1 MYCKKCGKFIGND
14 SDLCDECIVKEEE
27 VFSEFSDEKTGKDV
41 SPMSYQPS
49 MYNNQTTYVAD
60 NEINLGKSIAAI
72 ILSNIGF
79 WLIYIGI
86 IVMGELAVY
95 SSSDYGSALAF
106 MIIGCIPSVLGLIF
120 GIQSISYFKSTSM
133 IKSGKRIP
141 VLILGISSVVIAGI
155 GLFLAFI
162 MLMIYGMI

>member
-14 SDLCDECIVKEEE
+14 SDLCDECKLNEGD
-27 VFSEFSDEKTGKDV
+27 VFSEFSERKEDLTTIYCHT
-41 SPMSYQPS
+41 SAPS
-49 MYNNQTTYVAD
+49 SNV
-60 NEINLGKSIAAI
+60 ISLGKSIAAI

-86 IVMGELAVY
+86 IVMGELAA
-95 SSSDYGSALAF
+95 YGSDFDSAIAF

-141 VLILGISSVVIAGI
+141 VLILGISSVVMAGI
-155 GLFLAFI
+155 GLFLSFI